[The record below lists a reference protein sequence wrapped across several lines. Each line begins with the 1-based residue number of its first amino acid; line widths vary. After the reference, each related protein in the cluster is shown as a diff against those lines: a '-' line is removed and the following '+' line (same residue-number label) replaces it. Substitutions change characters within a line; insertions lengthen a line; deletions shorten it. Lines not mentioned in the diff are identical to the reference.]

1 LIFEIMK
8 TAIFP
13 GSFDP
18 FTLGHLDVLN
28 SSLKLFDKVIIAVGN
43 NALKKSLFSVEERLE
58 MIENA
63 TRKIN
68 NVEIISYQGLTIDLC
83 REQNVNFIVRG
94 LRTTTDFEMESV
106 VAQANSRM
114 EPDIVT
120 VFIPS
125 SPCYSFISSTVV
137 RDVLLNG
144 GDASVFIPAEAEIEK
159 FIKK

>member
-1 LIFEIMK
+1 MK